1 MPRSIAFIPV
11 RGGSRSIPGKNIRPL
26 AGKPLV
32 HWVLAAAA
40 GCPAIDRVYVAT
52 DDDAIRAVVRD
63 FGSDRVEV
71 VGRSA
76 ATATDT
82 ASTESAMLEFARSR
96 DDFDRLVL
104 IQATS
109 PLLTSDDLARGLRL
123 LAEAGADSLVS
134 VVEQKRFLW
143 RPAADGL
150 AAPQNYDP
158 LRRPRRQEFAG
169 YWVENGAFY
178 VSSRAGLLASGCRLH
193 GRIVA
198 CPMPEETYFEL
209 DEPADWTI
217 VAGLLASRSDSRSG
231 EFHEPVPEL
240 TLTRSGEPS
249 PRPPRSGELR
259 EPAPRSSLSGE
270 LPRAAAPGSR
280 ELAPPTGTAGGTDRF
295 GAASYH
301 EPGRGSQELAPPGSA
316 LADLGPGPVPRRPVR
331 LLLTD
336 VDGVLTDAG
345 MYYDDGDNELKK
357 FNTRDGK
364 GFELLRARGI
374 RAGIV
379 TSEDTRIVARRAA
392 KLKLEF
398 LFQGVKEKLPVVQEL
413 LAREGLHPS
422 EVAYIGDDV
431 NDLEVLRHVGW
442 AACPADAE
450 PAVRAVARLHCSR
463 RGGEGAVRELAD
475 YLLAQIPPAL
485 GGAGSLEPPLL
496 GGASS
501 TSPAPEGRIPT
512 SPGAEKD
519 DGLTKG
525 SCNSPLRD
533 PSH

>member
-1 MPRSIAFIPV
+1 MSRTVAFIPV
-11 RGGSRSIPGKNIRPL
+11 RGGSKSIPGKNIRPL
-26 AGKPLV
+26 AGRPLV

-40 GCPAIDRVYVAT
+40 GCAAIDRVYVAT

-63 FGSDRVEV
+63 FGSDRVEI

-123 LAEAGADSLVS
+123 VAETGADSLVS

-143 RPAADGL
+143 LTGADGL
-150 AAPQNYDP
+150 AVPQNYDP
-158 LRRPRRQEFAG
+158 LRRPRRQDFAG
-169 YWVENGAFY
+169 HWVENGAFY
-178 VSSRAGLLASGCRLH
+178 VSSRAGLLATGCRLH

-198 CPMPEETYFEL
+198 CPMPEATYFEL

-217 VAGLLASRSDSRSG
+217 VAGLLAARSAAPRSG
-231 EFHEPVPEL
+231 EFHEPLP
-240 TLTRSGEPS
+240 GPS
-249 PRPPRSGELR
+249 RSGELH
-259 EPAPRSSLSGE
+259 EPAPGSSRSGG
-270 LPRAAAPGSR
+270 LPRAVAQGSQ
-280 ELAPPTGTAGGTDRF
+280 ELASPNPDPGG
-295 GAASYH
+295 ASYH
-301 EPGRGSQELAPPGSA
+301 EPFASRPSPA
-316 LADLGPGPVPRRPVR
+316 LTDLGPGPVPRQPVR

-374 RAGIV
+374 RGGIV

-392 KLKLEF
+392 KLKLDF
-398 LFQGVKEKLPVVQEL
+398 LFQGVKDKLPVVKDL

-431 NDLEVLRHVGW
+431 NDLDVLRHVGW

-450 PAVRAVARLHCSR
+450 PAVRAVARIHCSR
-463 RGGEGAVRELAD
+463 RGGGGAVRELAD
-475 YLLAQIPPAL
+475 FLLAQAPAISEGGTPAGL
-485 GGAGSLEPPLL
+485 GAHGS
-496 GGASS
+496 
-501 TSPAPEGRIPT
+501 
-512 SPGAEKD
+512 
-519 DGLTKG
+519 
-525 SCNSPLRD
+525 
-533 PSH
+533 